1 MFSIVGIVVIA
12 IVDAASVTTT
22 SVVDAADVVAAK
34 VTTANVV
41 ATNVVVAIVVAT
53 SITSIDYPIFTLQN
67 KHKSKFS
74 YHIFNLHS
82 PCDEIIPLATM
93 GTTTTSCNLSTITSL
108 VFKLFHP
115 KKRLS

>member
-1 MFSIVGIVVIA
+1 LFSIVRIVIVA
-12 IVDAASVTTT
+12 IVDVATIITTN
-22 SVVDAADVVAAK
+22 VVDATDVVVAK

-41 ATNVVVAIVVAT
+41 ATDVVVAT
-53 SITSIDYPIFTLQN
+53 SVTSINYPIFTLQN
-67 KHKSKFS
+67 KHRSKFS

-93 GTTTTSCNLSTITSL
+93 GTTTTSCNFSTITSL

-115 KKRLS
+115 KKILS